1 MLTQHSMSL
10 QGYTSLSNDIKT
22 IIMSGVP
29 VKDPDEA
36 DHMFSLN
43 RVFTI
48 VGSDDQG
55 LIVFHKWTV
64 TSLIRLGG
72 CLGLSEAS
80 LCSTSF

>member
-1 MLTQHSMSL
+1 MSL

-22 IIMSGVP
+22 IIMSGAP
-29 VKDPDEA
+29 IKDPDEA
-36 DHMFSLN
+36 EHMYSLN

-48 VGSDDQG
+48 VGSDYQEV
-55 LIVFHKWTV
+55 IVFFKWTV

-80 LCSTSF
+80 LCT